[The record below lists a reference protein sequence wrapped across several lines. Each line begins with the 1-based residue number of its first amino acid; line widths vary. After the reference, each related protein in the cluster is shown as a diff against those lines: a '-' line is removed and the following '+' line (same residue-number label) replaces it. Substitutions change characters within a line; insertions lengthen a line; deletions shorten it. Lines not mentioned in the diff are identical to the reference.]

1 MKKYGTLSICLLLC
15 VLPGC
20 RRVVEWGKKCFYQG
34 ESIPFDKPLMKR
46 SIKSFAAYDEFDTVA
61 RFDALWLS
69 NEVRTEYARLHAYTY
84 GKSDAFY
91 QALLRRQL
99 EENKHFITF
108 YVLSLF
114 DAPLGDSES
123 EWSLFLQVNGT
134 NIAPSEIK
142 VIELLPEYK
151 TFLGTRCS
159 KFRVPYRVMF
169 DAKDIED
176 QAVLSQDTK
185 EIELIFRSTN
195 RELTLRWDYA
205 MPDAGENKIQ
215 NVAPAPASDASPS
228 APVEQAPTVPSA
240 PEPAETIA
248 VSNDVA
254 QAAP

>member
-1 MKKYGTLSICLLLC
+1 
-15 VLPGC
+15 
-20 RRVVEWGKKCFYQG
+20 
-34 ESIPFDKPLMKR
+34 
-46 SIKSFAAYDEFDTVA
+46 
-61 RFDALWLS
+61 
-69 NEVRTEYARLHAYTY
+69 
-84 GKSDAFY
+84 
-91 QALLRRQL
+91 L

-123 EWSLFLQVNGT
+123 EWSLFLRINGT

-151 TFLGTRCS
+151 TFLGTHCS

-195 RELTLRWDYA
+195 RELALRWEYA
-205 MPDAGENKIQ
+205 VPDAGENKSQ
-215 NVAPAPASDASPS
+215 AVVPAPMSDVSTS
-228 APVEQAPTVPSA
+228 APVEQTSA
-240 PEPAETIA
+240 VSSAATSAETIA
-248 VSNDVA
+248 VSNDVKT
-254 QAAP
+254 AP